1 VEKTL
6 KVGER
11 RNRVREKSNTEKMR
25 EGLGWVGDGVVTC
38 ESMSWP
44 RGGNKC
50 RGAKGLKG
58 RFGCYLHD
66 MTYENFR
73 ERERER
79 ERWSCLGVRALG
91 YVGRRRG
98 CFL

>member
-44 RGGNKC
+44 RGGN
-50 RGAKGLKG
+50 
-58 RFGCYLHD
+58 
-66 MTYENFR
+66 
-73 ERERER
+73 
-79 ERWSCLGVRALG
+79 
-91 YVGRRRG
+91 
-98 CFL
+98 